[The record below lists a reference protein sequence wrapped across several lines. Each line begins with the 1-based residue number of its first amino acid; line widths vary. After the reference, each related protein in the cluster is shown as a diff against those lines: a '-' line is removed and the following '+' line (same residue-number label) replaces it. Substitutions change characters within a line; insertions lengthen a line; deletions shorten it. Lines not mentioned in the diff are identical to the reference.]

1 MGYAGATYLVQEVCN
16 ALFDALFN
24 ILPLARRPR
33 PGRSDAGAR
42 CTRKCLWDDEAKALL
57 DEVLEAQPVLVRIS
71 AAKRLRDAAES
82 GARRAGEGRV
92 TTDFVARARAALMEG
107 QPA

>member
-1 MGYAGATYLVQEVCN
+1 VPSVQRTRVDPTPARLHEE
-16 ALFDALFN
+16 
-24 ILPLARRPR
+24 ILW
-33 PGRSDAGAR
+33 S
-42 CTRKCLWDDEAKALL
+42 DEAKALL
-57 DEVLEAQPVLVRIS
+57 DEVLEAHPVLVRIS

-92 TTDFVARARAALMEG
+92 TTELVAKARAALMDG

>member
-1 MGYAGATYLVQEVCN
+1 MPDLVRYGS
-16 ALFDALFN
+16 F
-24 ILPLARRPR
+24 RPA
-33 PGRSDAGAR
+33 PPNENPDY
-42 CTRKCLWDDEAKALL
+42 KPMNDEAKALL
-57 DEVLEAQPVLVRIS
+57 DEVLEAHPVLVRIS

-92 TTDFVARARAALMEG
+92 TTDFVTRARAALMDG